1 MSALTHLT
9 IAEQHSLLRSG
20 SVSPAD
26 LVEASLGHI
35 AEVQSSLNCFV
46 EVWDDEARRSARMLG
61 RLDDRPLFGVPVAI
75 KDTTPWVGHRVT
87 FGSRAFAHHVADRSG
102 WIVDRLVDAG
112 AVIVG
117 STTSPE
123 FAHAGITDS
132 PLHGVTRNPWNP
144 ERTTGGSSG
153 GSAAAVASGCVAVAE
168 GSDMG
173 GSVRI
178 PAAWCGLVG
187 LKPSLGRI
195 PMDVLPGL
203 WDTISHHGPLARSVD
218 DAWRFLIATQGPS
231 LRDPWSTWPTLSTMP
246 DDLAGLRV
254 AVSTD
259 LGCWWVHPDIETAV
273 ESAVDVLRSAGVTT
287 SEAPPLFV
295 SDDNRLWLNL
305 WGIFMATYY
314 GDTVDADESIIDPD
328 VVALVRLGRSFDAP
342 TAKKLEIDRT
352 RVWRRIAA
360 VLESHDVIV
369 CPTMSRPPGPASKA
383 LNHRHDE
390 ARLHDDGLH
399 HSDDMTSV
407 WNLVSPLPVVSV
419 PCGTHEGAD
428 DGLPIGLQ
436 IVGRPGRED
445 VVMAVARVVEARVGA
460 PNWRTK
466 L

>member
-1 MSALTHLT
+1 MSALTSLT
-9 IAEQHSLLRSG
+9 IVEQHDLLRTG
-20 SVSPAD
+20 EVSPVD
-26 LVEASLGHI
+26 LVEASLERI
-35 AEVQSSLNCFV
+35 EIVQPQLNCFV
-46 EVWDDEARRSARMLG
+46 EVWGDEARRSARMLG
-61 RLDDRPLFGVPVAI
+61 RFDGRPLFGVPLAI
-75 KDTTPWVGHRVT
+75 KDTTPWEGHRVT
-87 FGSRAFAHHVADRSG
+87 FGSRAFAHHVAERSG
-102 WIVDRLVDAG
+102 WIVDRLVAAG

-132 PLHGVTRNPWNP
+132 PLYGVTRNPRNL

-153 GSAAAVASGCVAVAE
+153 GSAAAVAAGCVAVAE

-231 LRDPWSTWPTLSTMP
+231 LRDPWSTLPALASMS
-246 DDLAGLRV
+246 DDIAGLRA

-259 LGCWWVHPDIETAV
+259 LGCWWVHPEI
-273 ESAVDVLRSAGVTT
+273 ESAVGSAVDILRSVGVTT
-287 SEAPPLFV
+287 RQAPPLFE

-305 WGIFMATYY
+305 WGIFMAAYY
-314 GDTVDADESIIDPD
+314 GEVVDADESLIDPD
-328 VVALVRLGRSFDAP
+328 VIALVRLGRSFDAP

-352 RVWRRIAA
+352 RVWNKVAA
-360 VLESHDVIV
+360 VLETHDVIV
-369 CPTMSRPPGPASKA
+369 CPTMSRPPGPASKS

-407 WNLVSPLPVVSV
+407 WNLVSPLPAASV
-419 PCGTHEGAD
+419 PCGHHVGD
-428 DGLPIGLQ
+428 DEGLPIGLQ
-436 IVGRPGRED
+436 IIGRPGRED
-445 VVMAVARVVEARVGA
+445 VVMAVARVIEKMTA
-460 PNWRTK
+460 T
-466 L
+466 